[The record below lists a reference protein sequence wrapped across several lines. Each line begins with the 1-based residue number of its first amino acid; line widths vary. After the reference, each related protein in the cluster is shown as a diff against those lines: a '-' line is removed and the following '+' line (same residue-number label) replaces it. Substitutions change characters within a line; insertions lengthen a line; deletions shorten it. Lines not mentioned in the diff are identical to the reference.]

1 MILFDFKS
9 YPQMM
14 EVNMNDNEIRG
25 IRLSQALKWSG
36 QDIFEVASAA
46 FEDANYHS
54 FNEVFTAAWNEF
66 QKELE
71 DG

>member
-1 MILFDFKS
+1 
-9 YPQMM
+9 
-14 EVNMNDNEIRG
+14 MNDNEIRG

-54 FNEVFTAAWNEF
+54 FNEVFHAAWTEF
-66 QKELE
+66 QKEY
-71 DG
+71 DNG

>member
-1 MILFDFKS
+1 MD
-9 YPQMM
+9 
-14 EVNMNDNEIRG
+14 ENVIRG
-25 IRLSQALKWSG
+25 IRLSQAVEWSG

>member
-1 MILFDFKS
+1 
-9 YPQMM
+9 
-14 EVNMNDNEIRG
+14 MNENEIKG
-25 IRLSQALKWSG
+25 IRLSQAVQWQG

-66 QKELE
+66 QE
-71 DG
+71 DDD

>member
-1 MILFDFKS
+1 MD
-9 YPQMM
+9 
-14 EVNMNDNEIRG
+14 ENVIRG
-25 IRLSQALKWSG
+25 IRLSQAVKWQG

-46 FEDANYHS
+46 FDDANYHS

>member
-1 MILFDFKS
+1 VGLA
-9 YPQMM
+9 
-14 EVNMNDNEIRG
+14 EVMVVSMNDNEIRG
-25 IRLSQALKWSG
+25 IRLSQTLNWSG
-36 QDIFEVASAA
+36 QDIFEVAAAA

-54 FNEVFTAAWNEF
+54 FNEVFYAAWTEY

>member
-1 MILFDFKS
+1 
-9 YPQMM
+9 
-14 EVNMNDNEIRG
+14 MNKNEIKG
-25 IRLSQALKWSG
+25 VQLSQAVKWSG

-54 FNEVFTAAWNEF
+54 FNEVFTEAWNEF
-66 QKELE
+66 QKELQ

>member
-1 MILFDFKS
+1 
-9 YPQMM
+9 
-14 EVNMNDNEIRG
+14 MNSNEIKG
-25 IRLSQALKWSG
+25 IRLSQAVKWSG

-66 QKELE
+66 QKEI
-71 DG
+71 DNGNNT

>member
-1 MILFDFKS
+1 MT
-9 YPQMM
+9 
-14 EVNMNDNEIRG
+14 DNEIKG
-25 IRLSQALKWSG
+25 IQLSQAVKWSG

-54 FNEVFTAAWNEF
+54 FNEVFYAAWTEF
-66 QKELE
+66 QKEYN

>member
-1 MILFDFKS
+1 MI
-9 YPQMM
+9 
-14 EVNMNDNEIRG
+14 VMNSNEIKG
-25 IRLSQALKWSG
+25 IRLSQAVKWSG

-66 QKELE
+66 QKEYNN
-71 DG
+71 G

>member
-1 MILFDFKS
+1 
-9 YPQMM
+9 
-14 EVNMNDNEIRG
+14 VNMNSNEIRG
-25 IRLSQALKWSG
+25 IQLSQAVQWSG

>member
-1 MILFDFKS
+1 
-9 YPQMM
+9 
-14 EVNMNDNEIRG
+14 MNDNEIRG
-25 IRLSQALKWSG
+25 IRLSQALEWSG

-66 QKELE
+66 QKENDNE
-71 DG
+71 TTT

>member
-1 MILFDFKS
+1 
-9 YPQMM
+9 
-14 EVNMNDNEIRG
+14 MNDNEIKG
-25 IRLSQALKWSG
+25 IQLSQAVKWSG

>member
-1 MILFDFKS
+1 MIVMD
-9 YPQMM
+9 
-14 EVNMNDNEIRG
+14 ENVIRG
-25 IRLSQALKWSG
+25 IRLSQAVEWSG

-66 QKELE
+66 QKELQ